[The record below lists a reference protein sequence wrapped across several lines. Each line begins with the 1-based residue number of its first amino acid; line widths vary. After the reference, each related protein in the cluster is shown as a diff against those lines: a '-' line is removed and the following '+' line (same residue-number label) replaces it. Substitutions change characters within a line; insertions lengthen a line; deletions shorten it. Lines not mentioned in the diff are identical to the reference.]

1 MPFATTCSQVALVV
15 KNLPANAGD
24 IRNMGLIPGS
34 ERSPGGGHGNPL
46 QCSCLEN
53 PMDKGAWR
61 AAVHRITKSQTQLK
75 QLGMHTH
82 TSFNTAQFQVTVDDQ
97 LRQHSN
103 MTCPA
108 CLSHLHASLTFTS
121 VGPASRTLAIFPP
134 PTSVKYFLL
143 YQSGWL
149 RWGVVTN

>member
-61 AAVHRITKSQTQLK
+61 AAVHRVTKSQTQLK

-82 TSFNTAQFQVTVDDQ
+82 TSFNTA
-97 LRQHSN
+97 
-103 MTCPA
+103 
-108 CLSHLHASLTFTS
+108 
-121 VGPASRTLAIFPP
+121 
-134 PTSVKYFLL
+134 
-143 YQSGWL
+143 
-149 RWGVVTN
+149 